1 MNVESLLMGLTAKG
15 VTWDPHRVVGC
26 FNSANL
32 RGLEHAALLRGLTG
46 PALAWAYW
54 QYLGDNSQ
62 ITPIIQALSTEA
74 AKYSHGI
81 NGATPEGFAQ
91 AALAEHLRP
100 LCHRCSGRGHMP
112 MGGICPRCKGEG
124 GKQLSRSAIARLIG
138 AKSWKP
144 AYAGTLSILLGEI
157 SAWEHD
163 ISQTVKQNLKQEQ
176 P

>member
-62 ITPIIQALSTEA
+62 ITPISRHWAPKRQNTVMALMEQHLKGLPKPHWPNICGRYVTAVLVAAICLWEEYALA
-74 AKYSHGI
+74 AKVRVGS
-81 NGATPEGFAQ
+81 
-91 AALAEHLRP
+91 
-100 LCHRCSGRGHMP
+100 S
-112 MGGICPRCKGEG
+112 
-124 GKQLSRSAIARLIG
+124 
-138 AKSWKP
+138 
-144 AYAGTLSILLGEI
+144 
-157 SAWEHD
+157 
-163 ISQTVKQNLKQEQ
+163 
-176 P
+176 